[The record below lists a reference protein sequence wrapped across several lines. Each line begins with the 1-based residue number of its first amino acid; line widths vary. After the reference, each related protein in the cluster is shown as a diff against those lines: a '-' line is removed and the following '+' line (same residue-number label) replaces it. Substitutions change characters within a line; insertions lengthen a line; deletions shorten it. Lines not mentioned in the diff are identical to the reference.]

1 MIVCAPKE
9 SKTPMY
15 LTVRD
20 ATKIYGNFTA
30 LDRVSLE
37 IEKGEFVCLLGPS
50 GCGKTTLLRLIAGLA
65 DLDGGEITL
74 EDADLSQLPA
84 RKRGFGI
91 VFQSYSLF
99 PNMTVAENIGYGLK
113 IRGAAKGEI
122 SARVAELL
130 ELVKLPQ
137 VANKLPG
144 QLSGG
149 QQQRIAL
156 ARAIAVDPRVLLLDE
171 PLSALDAK
179 VRATLRDEIRQVQ
192 RALGIP
198 TLMVTHDQ
206 EEALALAD
214 KIICMNH
221 GVVVQAGTPEDLY
234 HRPATRF
241 VAEFMGIS
249 NLLSPDEVGRLFPD
263 LLATRPALDMPQLA
277 CIRPEQIEIAPS
289 VDGAATVRSI
299 SFLGNL
305 RRLGVDSP
313 VGMLTVETHGANPCR
328 TGDFVTLHVAP
339 EACTW
344 VVDDAASAKAVPA

>member
-1 MIVCAPKE
+1 
-9 SKTPMY
+9 MY
-15 LTVRD
+15 LTVHD
-20 ATKIYGNFTA
+20 ATKIYGTFTA
-30 LDRVSLE
+30 LDRVSIG

-74 EDADLSQLPA
+74 EGANLSQMPA

-113 IRGAAKGEI
+113 IRGAQKTDIG
-122 SARVAELL
+122 ARVAELL
-130 ELVKLPQ
+130 DLVKLPQ
-137 VANKLPG
+137 VADKMPG

-179 VRATLRDEIRQVQ
+179 VRAELRDEIRQVQ

-221 GVVVQAGTPEDLY
+221 GSVVQSGSPEDLY

-249 NLLSPDEVGRLFPD
+249 NLLSPEDIAQLFPD
-263 LLATRPALDMPQLA
+263 LLPTRSVTDAAQLA
-277 CIRPEQIEIAPS
+277 CIRPEQIDLVPAA
-289 VDGAATVRSI
+289 DGTASVRSI

-305 RRLGVDSP
+305 RRLEVETP
-313 VGMLTVETHGANPCR
+313 VGPLTVETHGAHPCR
-328 TGDFVTLHVAP
+328 TGERVALSVASD
-339 EACTW
+339 ACTW
-344 VVDDAASAKAVPA
+344 VIDDAAAQNAVPA

>member
-1 MIVCAPKE
+1 
-9 SKTPMY
+9 MY
-15 LTVRD
+15 LTVSD
-20 ATKIYGNFTA
+20 ATKTYGSFTA
-30 LDRVSLE
+30 LDGVSIE

-50 GCGKTTLLRLIAGLA
+50 GCGKTTLLRLIAGLT
-65 DLDGGEITL
+65 DLDSGDITL
-74 EDADLSQLPA
+74 EGASLADLPA

-113 IRGAAKGEI
+113 IRGAPKGDI
-122 SARVAELL
+122 ASRVKDLL

-137 VANKLPG
+137 VADKLPG

-192 RALGIP
+192 RSLGIP

-249 NLLSPDEVGRLFPD
+249 NLLTSETITRCFPD
-263 LLATRPALDMPQLA
+263 LLATRPTGDDSYLA
-277 CIRPEQIEIAPS
+277 CIRPEQIGVTPDENGTAS
-289 VDGAATVRSI
+289 VHSI

-305 RRLGVDSP
+305 RRLEVDSP
-313 VGMLTVETHGANPCR
+313 AGPLLVETHGANPCR
-328 TGDFVTLHVAP
+328 VGDRVALGIGGQ
-339 EACTW
+339 ACTW
-344 VVDDAASAKAVPA
+344 VLDDVSQSAAAE

>member
-1 MIVCAPKE
+1 MPHASEENPL
-9 SKTPMY
+9 MY
-15 LTVRD
+15 LAARNV
-20 ATKIYGNFTA
+20 TKTFGNFTA
-30 LDRVSLE
+30 LDDVSIS
-37 IEKGEFVCLLGPS
+37 IERGEFVCLLGPS

-65 DLDGGEITL
+65 ELDKGEILL
-74 EDADLSQLPA
+74 EDENLSATPA

-113 IRGAAKGEI
+113 IRNTPPKDIA
-122 SARVAELL
+122 ARVESLL
-130 ELVKLPQ
+130 DLIKLPELADQ
-137 VANKLPG
+137 FPW

-156 ARAIAVDPRVLLLDE
+156 ARAIAVEPRVLLLDE

-179 VRATLRDEIRQVQ
+179 VRGELRIEISQLQ
-192 RALGIP
+192 RKLGIP

-221 GVVVQAGTPEDLY
+221 GSIVQAGSPEDLY

-241 VAEFMGIS
+241 VADFMGTS
-249 NLLSPDEVGRLFPD
+249 NLIETARARDVQPD
-263 LLATRPALDMPQLA
+263 LLTTRPEGADA
-277 CIRPEQIEIAPS
+277 AFIGCIRPEQITMTPAD
-289 VDGAATVRSI
+289 DGRATVRSI

-305 RRLGVDSP
+305 RRIVVDDPLGS
-313 VGMLTVETHGANPCR
+313 LTVETHGTVDCHEGQTVNL
-328 TGDFVTLHVAP
+328 TIAP
-339 EACTW
+339 EVCTW
-344 VVDDAASAKAVPA
+344 VANDDTSEAPR

>member
-1 MIVCAPKE
+1 
-9 SKTPMY
+9 MY

-30 LDRVSLE
+30 LDRVSIE

-50 GCGKTTLLRLIAGLA
+50 GCGKTTLLRLIAGLT
-65 DLDGGEITL
+65 DLDGGTITL
-74 EDADLSQLPA
+74 EGATLSDLPA

-113 IRGAAKGEI
+113 IRGVRKDDIA
-122 SARVAELL
+122 ARVQELL
-130 ELVKLPQ
+130 ALVKLPQ
-137 VANKLPG
+137 VADNLPG

-179 VRATLRDEIRQVQ
+179 VRAVLRDEIRQVQ
-192 RALGIP
+192 RSLGIP

-249 NLLSPDEVGRLFPD
+249 NLLAADTVARHFPD
-263 LLATRPALDMPQLA
+263 LVPTRPASEDSYLA
-277 CIRPEQIEIAPS
+277 CIRPEQIEVTPS
-289 VDGAATVRSI
+289 ENGGAVVRSI

-305 RRLGVDSP
+305 RRLEVESP
-313 VGMLTVETHGANPCR
+313 AGPLLVETHGGSPYH
-328 TGDFVTLHVAP
+328 TGDRVELSIAP
-339 EACTW
+339 KACTW
-344 VVDDAASAKAVPA
+344 VVDDTVGTEAVSA

>member
-1 MIVCAPKE
+1 MFLSV
-9 SKTPMY
+9 SN
-15 LTVRD
+15 V
-20 ATKIYGNFTA
+20 TKQFGTFTA
-30 LDRVSLE
+30 LDDVSIS

-50 GCGKTTLLRLIAGLA
+50 GCGKTTLLRLIAGLTDVDA
-65 DLDGGEITL
+65 GEVRL
-74 EDADLSQLPA
+74 ENEILTKVPT

-113 IRGAAKGEI
+113 IRHASQEDVA
-122 SARVAELL
+122 ARVKDLL
-130 ELVKLPQ
+130 DIIKLPQ
-137 VANKLPG
+137 LADKFPG

-179 VRATLRDEIRQVQ
+179 VRGSLRDEIRQLQ
-192 RALGIP
+192 RTLGIP

-221 GVVVQAGTPEDLY
+221 GVVVQSGTPEDLY

-241 VAEFMGIS
+241 VADFMGVS
-249 NLLSPDEVGRLFPD
+249 NLASTVLVRQEM
-263 LLATRPALDMPQLA
+263 PALLTQRPNAPDRDFDA
-277 CIRPEQIEIAPS
+277 CIRPENIRITADPQG
-289 VDGAATVRSI
+289 DATIRAV

-305 RRLGVDSP
+305 TRYTVSSVLGEI
-313 VGMLTVETHGANPCR
+313 TVQASGSLPLREGEAVSIEIAPTDCIWVAND
-328 TGDFVTLHVAP
+328 GG
-339 EACTW
+339 EAT
-344 VVDDAASAKAVPA
+344 A

>member
-1 MIVCAPKE
+1 
-9 SKTPMY
+9 MY
-15 LTVRD
+15 LTVHN

-30 LDRVSLE
+30 LDSVSID
-37 IEKGEFVCLLGPS
+37 IEQGEFVCLLGPS
-50 GCGKTTLLRLIAGLA
+50 GCGKTTLLRLIAGLTE
-65 DLDGGEITL
+65 LDGGDILL
-74 EDADLSQLPA
+74 EGEALSDLPA

-113 IRGAAKGEI
+113 IRGASRSEI
-122 SARVAELL
+122 SRRVNELL
-130 ELVKLPQ
+130 ELVKLPR
-137 VANKLPG
+137 VADNFPG

-179 VRATLRDEIRQVQ
+179 VRAELRGEIRHVQ
-192 RALGIP
+192 RSLGIP

-221 GVVVQAGTPEDLY
+221 GIVVQAGTPEDLY
-234 HRPATRF
+234 HRPQTRF
-241 VAEFMGIS
+241 VAQFMGIS
-249 NLLSPDEVGRLFPD
+249 NLLPADAVQRAFPG
-263 LLATRPALDMPQLA
+263 LMATRPATAQDTHIA
-277 CIRPEQIEIAPS
+277 CIRPEQIGMIP
-289 VDGAATVRSI
+289 DPNGNATVRSI

-305 RRLGVDSP
+305 RRLEVDSP
-313 VGMLTVETHGANPCR
+313 AGPLVVETHGANPCR
-328 TGDFVTLHVAP
+328 EGDSVTLDIAP
-339 EACTW
+339 EACIW
-344 VVDDAASAKAVPA
+344 VADDVAPQPAKKTA

>member
-1 MIVCAPKE
+1 
-9 SKTPMY
+9 MY
-15 LTVRD
+15 LTVNN
-20 ATKIYGNFTA
+20 ATKIYGTFTA
-30 LDRVSLE
+30 LDNVS
-37 IEKGEFVCLLGPS
+37 IDIDRGEFVCLLGPS
-50 GCGKTTLLRLIAGLA
+50 GCGKTTLLRLIAGLTE
-65 DLDGGEITL
+65 LDGGEILL
-74 EDADLSQLPA
+74 EDEALSSLPA
-84 RKRGFGI
+84 RNRGFGI

-113 IRGAAKGEI
+113 IRGATRSEI
-122 SARVAELL
+122 SQRVKELL
-130 ELVKLPQ
+130 ELVKLPRL
-137 VANKLPG
+137 ADSFPG

-179 VRATLRDEIRQVQ
+179 VRAELRGEIRHVQ
-192 RALGIP
+192 RSLGIP

-234 HRPATRF
+234 HRPQTRF
-241 VAEFMGIS
+241 VAQFMGIS
-249 NLLSPDEVGRLFPD
+249 NLLPADAIRREFPG
-263 LLATRPALDMPQLA
+263 LMATRPAAAQDTHIA
-277 CIRPEQIEIAPS
+277 CIRPEQIGLTP
-289 VDGAATVRSI
+289 DPNGGATVRSI

-305 RRLGVDSP
+305 RRLELDSAAGP
-313 VGMLTVETHGANPCR
+313 LVVETHGANPCHE
-328 TGDFVTLHVAP
+328 GDRVTLDIAP

-344 VVDDAASAKAVPA
+344 VADDMTPQPAEATA

>member
-1 MIVCAPKE
+1 
-9 SKTPMY
+9 MY

-20 ATKIYGNFTA
+20 ATKTYGDFTA
-30 LDRVSLE
+30 LDRVSIE

-50 GCGKTTLLRLIAGLA
+50 GCGKTTLLRLIAGLT
-65 DLDGGEITL
+65 DLNGGEITL
-74 EDADLSQLPA
+74 EGATLSDLPA

-113 IRGAAKGEI
+113 IRGAPKEDIAT
-122 SARVAELL
+122 RVKELL

-137 VANKLPG
+137 LADSLPG

-179 VRATLRDEIRQVQ
+179 VRAVLRDEIRQVQ
-192 RALGIP
+192 RTLGIP

-221 GVVVQAGTPEDLY
+221 GIVVQAGTPEDLY

-249 NLLSPDEVGRLFPD
+249 NLLSADTVARHFPD
-263 LLATRPALDMPQLA
+263 LAATRPASEDTYLA
-277 CIRPEQIEIAPS
+277 CIRPEQIEVTPS
-289 VDGAATVRSI
+289 ETGAATVRSI

-305 RRLGVDSP
+305 RRLEVDSP
-313 VGMLTVETHGANPCR
+313 AGPLLVETHGGNPCR
-328 TGDFVTLHVAP
+328 TGDRIDLYIAP

-344 VVDDAASAKAVPA
+344 VVDDTAETGAIPA

>member
-1 MIVCAPKE
+1 
-9 SKTPMY
+9 MY

-20 ATKIYGNFTA
+20 ATKTYGTFTA
-30 LDRVSLE
+30 LDRVSIG

-50 GCGKTTLLRLIAGLA
+50 GCGKTTLLRLIAGLT

-74 EDADLSQLPA
+74 EGADLSRLPA

-99 PNMTVAENIGYGLK
+99 PNMTVAENIGYGLH
-113 IRGAAKGEI
+113 IRGAPRQEI
-122 SARVAELL
+122 DARVGELL
-130 ELVKLPQ
+130 DLVKLPQ
-137 VANKLPG
+137 VAGKMPG

-179 VRATLRDEIRQVQ
+179 VRTELRDEIRQVQ

-221 GVVVQAGTPEDLY
+221 GTVVQAGTPEDLY

-241 VAEFMGIS
+241 VADFMGIS
-249 NLLSPDEVGRLFPD
+249 NLLSPDDVGQLFPD
-263 LLATRPALDMPQLA
+263 LLATRPSSATPHLA
-277 CIRPEQIEIAPS
+277 CIRPEQIGIAADA
-289 VDGAATVRSI
+289 DGAGTVRSI
-299 SFLGNL
+299 NFLGNL
-305 RRLGVDSP
+305 RRLEVDGP
-313 VGMLTVETHGANPCR
+313 VGPLTIETHGANPCR
-328 TGDFVTLHVAP
+328 VGDRVALTVAP
-339 EACTW
+339 DACTW
-344 VVDDAASAKAVPA
+344 VVDDTAPTKVASA

>member
-1 MIVCAPKE
+1 
-9 SKTPMY
+9 MY
-15 LTVRD
+15 LSVRN
-20 ATKIYGNFTA
+20 ATKTFGTFTA
-30 LDRVSLE
+30 LDSVSIE
-37 IEKGEFVCLLGPS
+37 IEQGEFVCLLGPS
-50 GCGKTTLLRLIAGLA
+50 GCGKTTLLRLIAGLS
-65 DLDGGEITL
+65 DLNGGEILL
-74 EDADLSQLPA
+74 EGAPLSSLPA

-113 IRGAAKGEI
+113 IRNTPAAKVA
-122 SARVAELL
+122 SRVHELL
-130 ELVKLPQ
+130 DLVKLPD
-137 VANKLPG
+137 VANMFPG

-179 VRATLRDEIRQVQ
+179 VRAELRSEIRHVQ
-192 RALGIP
+192 RTLGIP

-241 VAEFMGIS
+241 VANFMGIS
-249 NLLSPDEVGRLFPD
+249 NLIKTEIVRAELPQ
-263 LLATRPALDMPQLA
+263 LLATRPQGADAAYIA
-277 CIRPEQIEIAPS
+277 CIRPEQIDLTPAP
-289 VDGAATVRSI
+289 DGQSTVRTI

-305 RRLGVDSP
+305 RRLEVDSP
-313 VGMLTVETHGANPCR
+313 FGPMIVETHGGNPCR
-328 TGDFVTLHVAP
+328 EGDRVTLTIAP
-339 EACTW
+339 DACIW
-344 VVDDAASAKAVPA
+344 VSDDVTPAELKS

>member
-1 MIVCAPKE
+1 
-9 SKTPMY
+9 MY
-15 LTVRD
+15 LTVRE
-20 ATKIYGNFTA
+20 ATKIYGSFTA
-30 LDRVSLE
+30 LNRVSIE
-37 IEKGEFVCLLGPS
+37 IDQGEFVCLLGPS
-50 GCGKTTLLRLIAGLA
+50 GCGKTTLLRLIAGLS
-65 DLDGGEITL
+65 DLDEGEILL
-74 EDADLSQLPA
+74 EGTALSGLPA

-113 IRGAAKGEI
+113 IRGTSRPEI
-122 SARVAELL
+122 SRRVTELL
-130 ELVKLPQ
+130 KLVKLPQ
-137 VANKLPG
+137 LADSFPG

-179 VRATLRDEIRQVQ
+179 VRAELRGEIRHVQ
-192 RALGIP
+192 RSLGIP

-234 HRPATRF
+234 NRPRTRF

-249 NLLSPDEVGRLFPD
+249 NLLPADAVGRAFPD
-263 LLATRPALDMPQLA
+263 LAATRPKGREDDHIA
-277 CIRPEQIEIAPS
+277 CIRPEQIGVTPDPDGNSS
-289 VDGAATVRSI
+289 VRGI

-305 RRLGVDSP
+305 RRLEVDSP
-313 VGMLTVETHGANPCR
+313 AGSLVVETHGANPCR
-328 TGDFVTLHVAP
+328 EGDRVALQVAP
-339 EACTW
+339 DACIWVADDSARAPTEAH
-344 VVDDAASAKAVPA
+344 A

>member
-1 MIVCAPKE
+1 
-9 SKTPMY
+9 MY
-15 LTVRD
+15 LTVRN
-20 ATKIYGNFTA
+20 ATKTYGTFTA
-30 LDRVSLE
+30 LDRVSIE

-50 GCGKTTLLRLIAGLA
+50 GCGKTTLLRLIAGLT
-65 DLDGGEITL
+65 DLDDGEITL
-74 EDADLSQLPA
+74 EGAQLSGLPA

-113 IRGAAKGEI
+113 IRGAQKDEI
-122 SARVAELL
+122 ATRVKDLL
-130 ELVKLPQ
+130 ALVKLPQ

-179 VRATLRDEIRQVQ
+179 VRAELRNEIRQLQ
-192 RALGIP
+192 RDLGIP

-221 GVVVQAGTPEDLY
+221 GVVVQAGTPQDLY
-234 HRPATRF
+234 NRPATRF

-249 NLLSPDEVGRLFPD
+249 NLLSADAVERHFPN
-263 LLATRPALDMPQLA
+263 LLATRPQSDETHLA
-277 CIRPEQIEIAPS
+277 CVRPEQIGLTPAEN
-289 VDGAATVRSI
+289 GAATVRSV

-305 RRLGVDSP
+305 QRLELDSP
-313 VGMLTVETHGANPCR
+313 VGPLIAESHGATPCQE
-328 TGDFVTLHVAP
+328 GDRVSLTIATQ
-339 EACTW
+339 ACTW
-344 VVDDAASAKAVPA
+344 VVDDTSAQATTA

>member
-1 MIVCAPKE
+1 
-9 SKTPMY
+9 MY

-20 ATKIYGNFTA
+20 ATKIYGTFTA
-30 LDRVSLE
+30 LDRVS
-37 IEKGEFVCLLGPS
+37 IGIQKGEFVCLLGPS

-65 DLDGGEITL
+65 KLDGGEISL
-74 EDADLSQLPA
+74 EGDDLSWLPA

-113 IRGAAKGEI
+113 IRGAARAEI
-122 SARVAELL
+122 AARVAELL

-137 VANKLPG
+137 VADKLPS

-179 VRATLRDEIRQVQ
+179 VRAELRDEIRRVQ

-206 EEALALAD
+206 DEALALAD

-221 GVVVQAGTPEDLY
+221 GVVVQVGAPEELY
-234 HRPATRF
+234 HHPATRF

-249 NLLSPDEVGRLFPD
+249 NLLSPDDVGRVFPD
-263 LLATRPALDMPQLA
+263 LLTSRPEADAPQLA
-277 CIRPEQIEIAPS
+277 CIRPEQIDLVPTAQ
-289 VDGAATVRSI
+289 GTATVRSI
-299 SFLGNL
+299 NFLGNV
-305 RRLGVDSP
+305 RRLEVDSL
-313 VGMLTVETHGANPCR
+313 VGALTVESHGANAFRP
-328 TGDFVTLHVAP
+328 GDRVSLQVAP

-344 VVDDAASAKAVPA
+344 VIDDEAPTEAVPA

>member
-1 MIVCAPKE
+1 
-9 SKTPMY
+9 MY

-20 ATKIYGNFTA
+20 ATKTYGTFTA
-30 LDRVSLE
+30 LDSVSIE

-50 GCGKTTLLRLIAGLA
+50 GCGKTTLLRLIAGLTE
-65 DLDGGEITL
+65 LDGGEITL
-74 EDADLSQLPA
+74 EGAPLSELPA

-99 PNMTVAENIGYGLK
+99 PNMSVAENIGYGLK
-113 IRGAAKGEI
+113 IRDVPAPEI
-122 SARVAELL
+122 TARVNELL
-130 ELVKLPQ
+130 QLVKLPQ
-137 VANKLPG
+137 MADKLPG

-192 RALGIP
+192 RALEIP

-221 GVVVQAGTPEDLY
+221 GIVVQAGTPEDLY

-241 VAEFMGIS
+241 VAEFMGSS
-249 NLLSPDEVGRLFPD
+249 NLLSAEDIARHFPD
-263 LLATRPALDMPQLA
+263 LLATHPTDEKTYLA
-277 CIRPEQIEIAPS
+277 CIRPEQIGLTPAKEGS
-289 VDGAATVRSI
+289 ATVRSI

-305 RRLGVDSP
+305 QRLEVDSAAGP
-313 VGMLTVETHGANPCR
+313 LLVETHGRVSCR
-328 TGDFVTLHVAP
+328 MGESVDLRIALD
-339 EACTW
+339 ACTW
-344 VVDDAASAKAVPA
+344 VLDDAGQPERSAA